1 MATFSSTV
9 GVAADSWLAMM
20 DRLLTLGNDCA
31 EEIACMKENINLL
44 IDIYYDALDAPK
56 KGGRRVSF
64 PTLLVVKCTL
74 TKVFLFLLN
83 WMK

>member
-1 MATFSSTV
+1 M

-20 DRLLTLGNDCA
+20 DRLLTLGTDCS
-31 EEIACMKENINLL
+31 EEIACMKQNICRL

-64 PTLLVVKCTL
+64 PTLLAVKCTL
-74 TKVFLFLLN
+74 TKFSYFF
-83 WMK
+83 

>member
-1 MATFSSTV
+1 LATFSSTV

-31 EEIACMKENINLL
+31 EEIVCMKENINLL

-64 PTLLVVKCTL
+64 LISSELDEMNYGLYLL
-74 TKVFLFLLN
+74 
-83 WMK
+83 

>member
-1 MATFSSTV
+1 
-9 GVAADSWLAMM
+9 M

-56 KGGRRVSF
+56 KGGRKVSF
-64 PTLLVVKCTL
+64 PTLLAVKCTL
-74 TKVFLFLLN
+74 TKVFLFLRN

>member
-1 MATFSSTV
+1 
-9 GVAADSWLAMM
+9 VAADSWLAMM

-64 PTLLVVKCTL
+64 PTLLAVKCTL
-74 TKVFLFLLN
+74 TKVFLFLPN

>member
-1 MATFSSTV
+1 
-9 GVAADSWLAMM
+9 VAADSWLAMM

-64 PTLLVVKCTL
+64 LISSELDEMNYGLYLL
-74 TKVFLFLLN
+74 
-83 WMK
+83 